1 MKFASRLLA
10 LTTLTAAILSVTTIA
25 HAAPREAEGAAKAVR
40 TFPALTLIYR
50 FTGLVTTSLDADTGV
65 QVSAHCTN
73 FHPGQDRFV
82 RYTVRNYDGTIVAS
96 PGPFALHPF
105 RTFTYST
112 QDTLLFAED
121 AVVVR
126 TVLLDQGS
134 LQILASGPQ
143 VHCSAELVDA
153 SGSSAY
159 NVTPLPAIR
168 SNQEAGTEE

>member
-1 MKFASRLLA
+1 MKLASRLLA

-25 HAAPREAEGAAKAVR
+25 HAAPREAEGAAKSVR

-50 FTGLVTTSLDADTGV
+50 FTGLVTTSLDAATGV

-73 FHPGQDRFV
+73 FHPSQDRLVRYFV
-82 RYTVRNYDGTIVAS
+82 RGVDGGIVATA
-96 PGPFALHPF
+96 GPFVLNPF

-112 QDTLLFAED
+112 QFTTLFFD
-121 AVVVR
+121 DSVAVP
-126 TVLLDQGS
+126 TTELDQGS

-143 VHCSAELVDA
+143 VHCSAQLVDA